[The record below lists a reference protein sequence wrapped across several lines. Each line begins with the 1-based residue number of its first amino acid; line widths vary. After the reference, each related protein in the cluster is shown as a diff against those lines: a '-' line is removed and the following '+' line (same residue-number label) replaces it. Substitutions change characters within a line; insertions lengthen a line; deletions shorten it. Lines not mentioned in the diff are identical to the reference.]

1 MVADRA
7 GRVTGDRRLGSRT
20 WIEAEEI
27 ALRAIVCREFGPPEK
42 LVLEERPDPSPGPGE
57 LVIEARA
64 ATVTFPDALM
74 IEDKYQ
80 FKAPLPF
87 VPGGEAAGIVSLLGP
102 GVEGFALGER
112 VIGNTLLVGGF
123 AEKVL
128 VRASATRKLP
138 NNMGYA
144 EATGI
149 GYAYGTG
156 YYGLHHRGGLKAGET
171 LLVLGAAGNVGLAAV
186 ELGKLM
192 GARVI
197 AAASSAEKLSVCRD
211 RGADEVID
219 YSREDLKARTKE
231 LTGGKGVDVI
241 YDCIGGDYAE
251 AALRSIAWEGRFLVI
266 GFTAGIPK
274 LPLNL
279 TLLKGCQVIG
289 VFYGAMVQRDPVLR
303 SQIDRELETLAA
315 AGKLK
320 PYVSERY
327 ALADAPKALRAL
339 LDRKVTGKV
348 VVEPNR

>member
-1 MVADRA
+1 M
-7 GRVTGDRRLGSRT
+7 
-20 WIEAEEI
+20 
-27 ALRAIVCREFGPPEK
+27 RAIVCREFGPPEK
-42 LVLEERPDPSPGPGE
+42 LVLEERPDPKPGPGE

-80 FKAPLPF
+80 FKAPVPF
-87 VPGGEAAGIVSLLGP
+87 VPGGEAAGLVAEIGP
-102 GVEGFALGER
+102 GVTGFALGER

-128 VRASATRKLP
+128 VRASACRKLADP
-138 NNMGYA
+138 MGYA
-144 EATGI
+144 ESTGI

-156 YYGLHHRGGLKAGET
+156 YYGLHHRGALKQGET

-211 RGADEVID
+211 RGADEGID
-219 YSREDLKARTKE
+219 YSHEDLKARTKE

-303 SQIDRELETLAA
+303 AQIDRELEELAA
-315 AGKLK
+315 AGKLN

-339 LDRKVTGKV
+339 LDRKVIGKV
-348 VVEPNR
+348 VVEPHR